1 MIFSWQRELLHF
13 RGIALANVKS
23 NISILTMVLGLSV
36 MLDLFFFAYKLVGQ
50 LEKLLSLWQIA
61 LKIFKKY
68 HSASYLPLK
77 T

>member
-13 RGIALANVKS
+13 RGIALSNVKS

-50 LEKLLSLWQIA
+50 LEKLLSL
-61 LKIFKKY
+61 
-68 HSASYLPLK
+68 
-77 T
+77 